1 MEKKCGVYICTGCDI
16 GGSLDIEK
24 LSQVAGK
31 SKVPICKTHPIM
43 CSPDG
48 VELIKQDI
56 EGEGVNTVIIGACSP
71 RVMYD
76 VFDFGP
82 VLVERVNLR
91 EGVVWSHEPKKP
103 GGEAEGEEKESA
115 DIDPE
120 FQMLAEDYLLMGI
133 VRAQKGELPEPYKPE
148 EEMNKKILVIG
159 GGVTGITAA
168 LEAATSGYEV
178 TLVEKE
184 AGLGGFA
191 AKLYKQAAKTYPYTD
206 IETPDI
212 QSKIDAVTNNA
223 KIEVRIETEVAR
235 IFGAPGLYRV
245 TFKPA
250 GTESEWDAPPKVAAE
265 EEEAKAEA
273 AKAPEAGE
281 AAPAE
286 AGRTYKDIMLV
297 DENAEPYGAVILATG
312 WKPYDATKL
321 EALGFGKYPNVVTNV
336 MMEEMASKGSLARP
350 SDGKGAKSVA
360 FIQCAGQRDE
370 KHLPYCSSTCCIT
383 SLKQAKYVREQ
394 GDDTKAFIF
403 YKDMRTPGQYEN
415 FYKSMQQDPGVFL
428 TKGDVVSITEDGNKN
443 LMVVVDNTLLGE
455 KIAVNVDMVVL
466 ATGMV
471 STTQDEAV
479 INLAYRQ
486 GPGLIDLGLFN
497 GFADS
502 NFICFPYETRRT
514 GIYAAGCVRQ
524 PMNITMSEQ
533 DAAGATLKA
542 IQCIES
548 SYRGVA
554 VHPRSGDMSYPE
566 FFFARCTQCKR
577 CTEECP
583 FGALDDDEK
592 GTPKPNPTRCRRCGT
607 CMGACPERIIS
618 FKNYNIDMIGSMVK
632 CFEVPEEEDIY
643 RVVVFVCE
651 NDAYPAMDMAAM
663 NHLKFPAAVRVIP
676 IRCLGSVNMV
686 WIKDAMS
693 RGIDGVLLLGC
704 KYGDD
709 YQCHFAKGSE
719 LANRRMEN
727 VAETLKSL
735 ALEPERVLLRQVAID
750 EYDKIPQILNEFM
763 EQMEAIGP
771 SPMKGF

>member
-1 MEKKCGVYICTGCDI
+1 MEKKYAAYICAGCDI
-16 GGSLDIEK
+16 GKSLDMEK
-24 LSQVAGK
+24 LFEVAQK
-31 SKVPICKTHPIM
+31 SKVPICKTHPIL
-43 CSPDG
+43 CSPEG
-48 VELIKQDI
+48 VGLIKQDI
-56 EGEGVNTVIIGACSP
+56 EGEGVNTVIIAACSP
-71 RVMYD
+71 RAMYNT
-76 VFDFGP
+76 FDFGP

-91 EGVVWSHEPKKP
+91 EGLVWSHEAKKP
-103 GGEAEGEEKESA
+103 GGSPEGGEKESA
-115 DIDPE
+115 GIDPE
-120 FQMLAEDYLLMGI
+120 FQMLAEDYLRMGI
-133 VRAQKGELPEPYKPE
+133 IKAQKGELPEPYKPE
-148 EEMNKKILVIG
+148 EEINKRILVIG
-159 GGVTGITAA
+159 GGVTGITSA
-168 LEAATSGYEV
+168 LEAADTGYEV

-184 AGLGGFA
+184 NDLGGFA
-191 AKLYKQAAKTYPYTD
+191 AKLYKQAAKNYPYTD
-206 IETPDI
+206 IDTPDI
-212 QSKIDAVTNNA
+212 QAKINSVNSHAKID
-223 KIEVRIETEVAR
+223 VRTATEVAR
-235 IFGAPGLYRV
+235 IAGAPGLYHV

-250 GTESEWDAPPKVAAE
+250 GTKSEWDVPPKVAPAE
-265 EEEAKAEA
+265 GEAKAAEGGEA
-273 AKAPEAGE
+273 PSTEAG
-281 AAPAE
+281 AE
-286 AGRTYKDIMLV
+286 GLHDILAL
-297 DENAEPYGAVILATG
+297 DESAERYGAVILATG

-321 EALGFGKYPNVVTNV
+321 DTLGFGKYSNVITNV
-336 MMEEMASKGSLARP
+336 MMEEMAAKGSLVRP
-350 SDGKGAKSVA
+350 SDGKPVKSVA

-383 SLKQAKYVREQ
+383 SLKQARYLRER

-428 TKGDVVSITEDGNKN
+428 TKGEVKSITEDAKKN
-443 LMVVVDNTLLGE
+443 LTVEVDNTLIGE

-471 STTQDEAV
+471 STTQDEAI

-486 GPGLIDLGLFN
+486 GPSLIDLDLFN

-514 GIYAAGCVRQ
+514 GVYAAGCVRQ
-524 PMNITMSEQ
+524 PMNITMCEQ
-533 DAAGATLKA
+533 DAAGAALKA
-542 IQCIES
+542 IQCMES
-548 SYRGVA
+548 AYRGVA

-618 FKNYNIDMIGSMVK
+618 FKDYNVDMIGSMVK
-632 CFEVPEEEDIY
+632 SFEVPEEDGIY
-643 RVVVFVCE
+643 RVIALVCE

-663 NHLKFPAAVRVIP
+663 NGLKFPAAVRVIP
-676 IRCLGSVNMV
+676 VRCLGSVNVV

-693 RGIDGVLLLGC
+693 RGIDGVILLGC

-735 ALEPERVLLRQVAID
+735 ALESERVQMRQVAID

>member
-1 MEKKCGVYICTGCDI
+1 MEKKYGVYICTGCDI
-16 GGSLDIEK
+16 GKSLDTKK
-24 LSQVAGK
+24 LSEVAAK
-31 SKVPICKTHPIM
+31 SEVPICKTHPIM
-43 CSPDG
+43 CSPEG
-48 VELIKQDI
+48 VNLIKQDI
-56 EGEGVNTVIIGACSP
+56 AGEGVNTAIIAACSP

-76 VFDFGP
+76 VFDLGGP

-91 EGVVWSHEPKKP
+91 EGLVWSHEAKKA
-103 GGEAEGEEKESA
+103 GGEGEEA
-115 DIDPE
+115 AIDPE
-120 FQMLAEDYLLMGI
+120 FQMLAEDYVRMGI
-133 VRAQKGELPEPYKPE
+133 VKAQKGDLPEPYKPE
-148 EEMNKKILVIG
+148 EEINKKILVIG
-159 GGVTGITAA
+159 GGVTGMSAA
-168 LEAATSGYEV
+168 LDAASVGYEV

-184 AGLGGFA
+184 KELGGFA

-212 QSKIDAVTNNA
+212 QSKISAVSSHA
-223 KIEVRIETEVAR
+223 KIDVRTETEVAR
-235 IFGAPGLYRV
+235 IAGAPGLYHV
-245 TFKPA
+245 SFKPA
-250 GTESEWDAPPKVAAE
+250 GTETEWDVPPKAAAPAAE
-265 EEEAKAEA
+265 EAKPAEG
-273 AKAPEAGE
+273 GE
-281 AAPAE
+281 AAE
-286 AGRTYKDIMLV
+286 AGGRVYKDILLL
-297 DENAEPYGAVILATG
+297 DENAERYGAVILATG

-321 EALGFGKYPNVVTNV
+321 DSLGFGKYPNVITNV
-336 MMEEMASKGSLARP
+336 MMEELASKGSLVRP
-350 SDGKGAKSVA
+350 SDGKPAKSVA

-370 KHLPYCSSTCCIT
+370 KHLPYCSSVCCIT

-394 GDDTKAFIF
+394 GEDAKAFIF

-428 TKGDVVSITEDGNKN
+428 TKGDVVSITEDAKKN
-443 LMVVVDNTLLGE
+443 LTVEVDNTLIGE
-455 KIAVNVDMVVL
+455 KITVNVDMVVL

-471 STTQDEAV
+471 PTTQDEAI

-486 GPGLIDLGLFN
+486 GPGLIDLELFN

-514 GIYAAGCVRQ
+514 GVYAAGTVRQ
-524 PMNITMSEQ
+524 PMTIPMCED
-533 DAAGATLKA
+533 DAAGAALKA

-548 SYRGVA
+548 AYRGVS
-554 VHPRSGDMSYPE
+554 VHPRSGDMSYPD

-583 FGALDDDEK
+583 FGALDDDER

-607 CMGACPERIIS
+607 CMGACPERIVG

-632 CFEVPEEEDIY
+632 SFEVPEEDGIY
-643 RVVVFVCE
+643 RVVAFVCE

-663 NHLKFPAAVRVIP
+663 KGLKLPTAVRVIP
-676 IRCLGSVNMV
+676 MRCLGSMNTV
-686 WIKDAMS
+686 WVKDAMS
-693 RGIDGVLLLGC
+693 RGIDGVILLGC

-719 LANRRMEN
+719 LANRRMDN
-727 VAETLKSL
+727 VGETLKSL
-735 ALEPERVLLRQVAID
+735 ALESERVKLVQVAID
-750 EYDKIPQILNEFM
+750 EYDKIPQIFNEFM

>member
-1 MEKKCGVYICTGCDI
+1 MEKKYGVYICTGCDI
-16 GGSLDIEK
+16 GKSLDIEK
-24 LSQVAGK
+24 LAGVAAK
-31 SKVPICKTHPIM
+31 SKVSICKNHPIL
-43 CSPDG
+43 CSPEG

-56 EGEGVNTVIIGACSP
+56 AGEGVNTVIIAACSP

-76 VFDFGP
+76 VFDFGGP

-91 EGVVWSHEPKKP
+91 EGLVWSHEAKKA
-103 GGEAEGEEKESA
+103 GGEGEEA
-115 DIDPE
+115 ALDPE
-120 FQMLAEDYLLMGI
+120 FQMLGEDYVRMGI
-133 VRAQKGELPEPYKPE
+133 VKAQKGELPEPYKPE
-148 EEMNKKILVIG
+148 EEINKKILVIG
-159 GGVTGITAA
+159 GGVTGMSAA
-168 LEAATSGYEV
+168 LDAASVGYEV

-184 AGLGGFA
+184 KELGGFA
-191 AKLYKQAAKTYPYTD
+191 ARLYKQAARTYPYTD

-212 QSKIDAVTNNA
+212 QSKIGAVSSHA
-223 KIEVRIETEVAR
+223 KIDVRRETEVAR
-235 IFGAPGLYRV
+235 IAGAPGLYHV
-245 TFKPA
+245 SFKPA
-250 GTESEWDAPPKVAAE
+250 GTETEWDVPAKVVA
-265 EEEAKAEA
+265 EEAKAAEG
-273 AKAPEAGE
+273 AKPSEGGE
-281 AAPAE
+281 AAQAE
-286 AGRTYKDIMLV
+286 AGGRAYKDILLL
-297 DENAEPYGAVILATG
+297 DENAERYGAVILATG

-321 EALGFGKYPNVVTNV
+321 GSLGFGKYPNVITNV
-336 MMEEMASKGSLARP
+336 MMEEMASKGSLVRP
-350 SDGKGAKSVA
+350 SDGKPVKSVA

-370 KHLPYCSSTCCIT
+370 KHLPYCSATCCIT

-394 GDDTKAFIF
+394 GDDAKAFIF

-428 TKGDVVSITEDGNKN
+428 TKGDVVSITEDAKKN
-443 LMVVVDNTLLGE
+443 LSVEVDNTLIGE
-455 KIAVNVDMVVL
+455 KITVNVDMVVL
-466 ATGMV
+466 AIGMV
-471 STTQDEAV
+471 PTTQDEAI

-486 GPGLIDLGLFN
+486 GPGLIDLELFN

-514 GIYAAGCVRQ
+514 GVYAAGTVRQ
-524 PMNITMSEQ
+524 PMNITMCEE
-533 DAAGATLKA
+533 DAAGAALKA

-548 SYRGVA
+548 AYRGVS
-554 VHPRSGDMSYPE
+554 VHPRSGDMSYPD

-583 FGALDDDEK
+583 FGALDDDER

-607 CMGACPERIIS
+607 CMGACPERIVG

-632 CFEVPEEEDIY
+632 SFEVPEEDGIY
-643 RVVVFVCE
+643 RVLAFVCE
-651 NDAYPAMDMAAM
+651 NDAYAAMDMAAM
-663 NHLKFPAAVRVIP
+663 KGLKFPTAIRVIP
-676 IRCLGSVNMV
+676 LRCLGSMGMV

-693 RGIDGVLLLGC
+693 GGIDGVILLGC

-735 ALEPERVLLRQVAID
+735 SLESERVKLVQVAID
-750 EYDKIPQILNEFM
+750 EYDKIPQIFNEFM